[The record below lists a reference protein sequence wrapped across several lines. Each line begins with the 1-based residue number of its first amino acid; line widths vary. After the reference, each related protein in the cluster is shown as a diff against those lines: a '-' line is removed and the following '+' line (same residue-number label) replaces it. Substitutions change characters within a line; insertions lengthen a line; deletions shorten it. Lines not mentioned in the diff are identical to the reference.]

1 MGPNPFGAPKHRC
14 EDMGMTARD
23 RLHRLV
29 DKLPEN
35 KLETARRVLTE
46 FSVPSSSASAAAKA
60 SGTDES
66 VRDREAE
73 KIEEGGHGLENRKAV
88 TAERRMHALDRALVC
103 NHPTGNIEEILAD
116 IERGRDLH

>member
-46 FSVPSSSASAAAKA
+46 FSVPPSSAPAAAKA
-60 SGTDES
+60 SGADES

-73 KIEEGGHGLENRKAV
+73 KIEEGRHD
-88 TAERRMHALDRALVC
+88 AERRMRALDRALVC
-103 NHPTGNIEEILAD
+103 NHPSGNIEEILAD
-116 IERGRDLH
+116 IECGRDLH

>member
-1 MGPNPFGAPKHRC
+1 M
-14 EDMGMTARD
+14 EMTARD

-46 FSVPSSSASAAAKA
+46 FSVPPSSAPAAAKA
-60 SGTDES
+60 SGADES

-73 KIEEGGHGLENRKAV
+73 KIEEGGHGLESRKAV
-88 TAERRMHALDRALVC
+88 TAERRMRALDRALIC

>member
-14 EDMGMTARD
+14 KDMGMTARD

-29 DKLPEN
+29 DKLPESE
-35 KLETARRVLTE
+35 LEAARRVLTG
-46 FSVPSSSASAAAKA
+46 FSVPSSSIPAATKT
-60 SGTDES
+60 SGADES
-66 VRDREAE
+66 VRDCEAE
-73 KIEEGGHGLENRKAV
+73 KIEEGVHGLENRKAV
-88 TAERRMHALDRALVC
+88 TAERRMRALDRALVC